1 MKKTLCTMLV
11 ALAAVAASAAEDNVR
26 ITFQTP
32 GPDRYQDGAPVL
44 DGEFYA
50 LVWVADGAAFKG
62 FKADGALVAADG
74 NALVAQGPAAEG
86 GCLPLSKAEVTP
98 AQAALWANG
107 SFKVVLLDTRD
118 ADGSLSAKVATADG
132 GWAPAK
138 VNGCS
143 EVAGM
148 TVRDAAYAASLS
160 IKSPITIAMGSE
172 VPEGTPA
179 PVITGFRLREGANGT
194 EAVIKVKGTVPYL
207 NYCAA
212 SVNPGE
218 GTTEAISDAAANGA
232 ANGEEVEIV
241 VPANGKFGLFKVIR
255 K

>member
-1 MKKTLCTMLV
+1 MKKTLCTMLA
-11 ALAAVAASAAEDNVR
+11 ALAAVAATADVDNVR

-32 GPDRYQDGAPVL
+32 GPDRYQDGAKVL

-50 LVWVADGAAFKG
+50 LVWVADGASFRG
-62 FKADGALVAADG
+62 FKADGALVATEG
-74 NALVAQGPAAEG
+74 NALIAQGPAAKG
-86 GCLPLSKAEVTP
+86 GRLPLCKAEVTS
-98 AQAALWANG
+98 AQAVTYANG

-118 ADGSLSAKVATADG
+118 ADGSLSAKVAAADG
-132 GWAPAK
+132 SWAPSK

-148 TVRDAAYAASLS
+148 TARDAAYAASLS
-160 IKSPITIAMGSE
+160 IEAPITIAMDSE

-179 PVITGFRLREGANGT
+179 PVITGFRLRQGANGT
-194 EAVIKVKGTVPYL
+194 EAVITVKGTVPYL

-212 SVNPGE
+212 SVSAGE
-218 GTTEAISDAAANGA
+218 GTAEALTDAAANGA
-232 ANGEEVEIV
+232 ANGGEVEIV
-241 VPANGKFGLFKVIR
+241 VPANGKSGLFKVIR